1 MKSFGAL
8 CLLTVCATLAGCAQP
23 MKPSARPTLP
33 VNLSAPCP
41 PVPHVDSPSW
51 DDLAQAH
58 VALAFQYAEC
68 AARHQAVVDAWA
80 KP

>member
-1 MKSFGAL
+1 M
-8 CLLTVCATLAGCAQP
+8 AGCAQP
-23 MKPSARPTLP
+23 TKPSTRPTLP

-41 PVPHVDSPSW
+41 PVPRVDSPSW

-68 AARHQAVVDAWA
+68 AARHQTVVDAWA
-80 KP
+80 RP

>member
-1 MKSFGAL
+1 M
-8 CLLTVCATLAGCAQP
+8 
-23 MKPSARPTLP
+23 PSTRPTLP

-41 PVPHVDSPSW
+41 AVPHVDSASW

-58 VALAFQYAEC
+58 AALAFQYAEC
-68 AARHQAVVDAWA
+68 AARHQAVVDAWN